1 MNPLLADIKELVLAL
16 VLALALAQPIVE
28 VIHLFSIYPHKAYS
42 NRP

>member
-16 VLALALAQPIVE
+16 VLALAQPIVE